1 MLRLDSLPEKTLK
14 VFECLAVNERL
25 HGFTLIGGTALALQI
40 SHRKSE
46 DLDFWLPAEKMDK
59 ETISAAVRATQ
70 QAGFVAQLVS
80 PHDKIVAAKI
90 NGRDLLAY
98 AQDYVIGGVKVKFF
112 ARADT
117 AFQHFDTYPRIASSA
132 TSFGIMDFEGIFSMK
147 SYVIHQRVR
156 SRDLFDLKTF
166 VQRGKT
172 IEDILQAGS
181 AADPACSS
189 EYAKSVLLGDVP
201 LDKED
206 EGFDSVDVTEKLED
220 IYSFF
225 EIAINEF
232 EQALAEKTFDVMLC
246 SSCREV
252 NCVCDVRVR
261 NLQNI

>member
-1 MLRLDSLPEKTLK
+1 
-14 VFECLAVNERL
+14 
-25 HGFTLIGGTALALQI
+25 
-40 SHRKSE
+40 
-46 DLDFWLPAEKMDK
+46 MDK

-70 QAGFVAQLVS
+70 QAGFVAQLVP

-98 AQDYVIGGVKVKFF
+98 AQDCVIGGVKVKFF

-132 TSFGIMDFEGIFSMK
+132 TSFGIMDLEGIFSMK

-156 SRDLFDLKTF
+156 SRDLFDLKVF

-225 EIAINEF
+225 NYAINEY
-232 EQALAEKTFDVMLC
+232 EQVLAEQTFNVMLC
-246 SSCREV
+246 SRCREAK
-252 NCVCDVRVR
+252 CVCDARER
-261 NLQNI
+261 NI